1 MATIKRYESIE
12 ISIPNGS
19 QNTRFYFP
27 DLPNLRNALID
38 RLVLYNSQVINPSV
52 LTGGTPA
59 TSTDII
65 DTSITLYAGDQQ
77 LIYNCPL
84 TSFLFGI
91 SSNYLTLSI
100 DGVGGYNI
108 PLDFNGQIISWTK
121 SYISS
126 PYTQNDSPAV
136 YSFGCFYHF

>member
-1 MATIKRYESIE
+1 M
-12 ISIPNGS
+12 
-19 QNTRFYFP
+19 
-27 DLPNLRNALID
+27 PNLRNALID
-38 RLVLYNSQVINPSV
+38 RFILFNNNVIYPSV
-52 LTGGTPA
+52 LTGGNPA
-59 TSTDII
+59 TEQDIQQ
-65 DTSITLYAGDQQ
+65 TSITLYAGDQQ

-91 SSNYLTLSI
+91 GYGYVTTTGINTGI
-100 DGVGGYNI
+100 GGYNI

-126 PYTQNDSPAV
+126 PYTQQDSPAV